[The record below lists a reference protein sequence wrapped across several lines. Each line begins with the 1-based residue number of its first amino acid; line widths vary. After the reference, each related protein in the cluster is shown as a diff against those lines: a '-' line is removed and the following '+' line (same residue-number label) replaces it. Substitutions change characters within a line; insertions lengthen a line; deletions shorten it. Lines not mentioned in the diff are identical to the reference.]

1 MGKLRI
7 WVVIRIPLE
16 WVRAVV
22 RASQQ
27 QAIRDHADAERL
39 SDPKIREEAEM
50 QHEASEGFKAIVQR
64 VENDRGPE

>member
-1 MGKLRI
+1 MAKFRI

-27 QAIRDHADAERL
+27 QAIRDHADAAKL
-39 SDPKIREEAEM
+39 DDPRIREEAEM
-50 QHEASEGFKAIVQR
+50 QHEASEGFRAELKR
-64 VENDRGPE
+64 FEDDCK